1 MIRCTLTLLIAMAFA
16 AADVHAMDKE
26 EEPDYARSGVYLE
39 LDGQAMVDL
48 FRHNDSGEASGGI
61 SARAGWH
68 IGSRVAA
75 ELQYAWIDQLE
86 SDSANLMT
94 INAKIFILTGRIQPF
109 ARVGLGAIFG
119 DIPGHS
125 VMKSSFVARFGVGGD
140 FWIDEHWAVTVYAD
154 YVLPTDHF
162 HYLNFISTGA
172 GVRYRF

>member
-1 MIRCTLTLLIAMAFA
+1 MIRRILTLLIAMAFVA
-16 AADVHAMDKE
+16 AAVPAFADD

-75 ELQYAWIDQLE
+75 ELQYAWIDQLHT
-86 SDSANLMT
+86 DSANLMT

-109 ARVGLGAIFG
+109 ARVGMGAIFG
-119 DIPGHS
+119 DVPGLS
-125 VMKSSFVARFGVGGD
+125 DVKSSFVARFGLGGD
-140 FWIDEHWAVTVYAD
+140 NWIDEHWAVTVYAD